1 MSEENLEEIVE
12 TADNPDM
19 ESGPPKPKG
28 KSSHPAHPA
37 KIAKKAIEEA
47 KKHKKKMP
55 KDDEDGE
62 YKKEDDEDEDTPYGK
77 KAMKEETDAAK
88 SIEAKPSDASKA
100 AMMAT
105 AMTTM
110 AQMSNAECSTWLQKA
125 LDLANSKNYASTIPD
140 SAAAQNAQSIAA
152 KGDPKAAVMPNMQG
166 AMKEDIENL
175 FGTENLSE
183 EFKEKTTVLFD
194 AAVNA
199 RVAVVS
205 EKLDEQYTLMY
216 EQKIEELS
224 EKVDKYLSFTAK
236 EWLKENQVAIEST
249 LKSEIS
255 EEFMLGLRNLFAEH
269 YMEIPDDKVDLVETL
284 TAKVEE
290 LEAELNEQLDV
301 NIELAE
307 AIEEYGKEEVFKE
320 ISEGLAMT
328 QVEKLR
334 TLSEGV
340 EFDGDTESFKRKLS
354 VIKEKYFST
363 PVSAPLLNEEVV
375 VENVEKGNV
384 KFTEPQIQKY
394 ATAISRTIK
403 K

>member
-12 TADNPDM
+12 KADNPDM
-19 ESGPPKPKG
+19 ESGPKKPKG
-28 KSSHPAHPA
+28 KSSHPAQ
-37 KIAKKAIEEA
+37 IAKKAIEEA
-47 KKHKKKMP
+47 KKHKKKMT
-55 KDDEDGE
+55 KEEEEDDEDE
-62 YKKEDDEDEDTPYGK
+62 KEDDEDEKDMK
-77 KAMKEETDAAK
+77 KPMKEETDAAK

-125 LDLANSKNYASTIPD
+125 LDLANSKNYASSIPD
-140 SAAAQNAQSIAA
+140 SAATQNAQSIAA